1 MKLCMNMTAI
11 SHQQFNSLR
20 NLEIRFIVITFSFF
34 SLIFKSCHN
43 AKFYS
48 FITVPEQL
56 PPIDSVEEVRAAA
69 TSDSAVV
76 FTSRY
81 LFDMALAAKCCD
93 TFEYDLGQHARR
105 HPKLIAQQ
113 SSNFASRINYLQK
126 YDWQNKPPFIFITSQ
141 NILKIYERYVT
152 YTLHLS
158 SATFLLDALG
168 IAYQKDALYGP
179 FFTETYE
186 YFKNVVLVWNYQT

>member
-1 MKLCMNMTAI
+1 MPAI

-69 TSDSAVV
+69 ITDTAVV

-81 LFDMALAAKCCD
+81 LFDMSLAANCCD
-93 TFEYDLGQHARR
+93 TFEWDLGQHVRR
-105 HPKLIAQQ
+105 HPNLIAQQ
-113 SSNFASRINYLQK
+113 SSNFESRINYLQR
-126 YDWQNKPPFIFITSQ
+126 YDWHSKPPFIFITSQ
-141 NILKIYERYVT
+141 NILKIYERYIFT
-152 YTLHLS
+152 YTLHVS
-158 SATFLLDALG
+158 AATFLLDALG
-168 IAYQKDALYGP
+168 IAYQKDALYGA
-179 FFTETYE
+179 FFTETYC
-186 YFKNVVLVWNYQT
+186 F